1 MTNFVFAFRLNRQ
14 EIVDLGVYTP
24 EEFMKAFRI
33 EGTYEQ
39 FCNGGNLDDV
49 IDFTSAEDALAYL
62 DGDGEI
68 RAGYEDFAEAWRE
81 EIRAHADREINPE
94 DLSPKQRD
102 EFVSGYEQAGGYMGD
117 AESPAPWCA
126 PWTHGTSEI
135 VVAGPTAKDWGAC
148 WWRSN
153 REEIESLLEEEAEN
167 EE

>member
-1 MTNFVFAFRLNRQ
+1 MTNYVFAFRLNRQ
-14 EIVDLGVYTP
+14 REIVDLEVYTP
-24 EEFMKAFRI
+24 EEFMNKFDL

-39 FCNGGNLDDV
+39 FCGELDDV
-49 IDFTSAEDALAYL
+49 IDFSSANDAIAYL
-62 DGDGEI
+62 DGDGEV
-68 RAGYEDFAEAWRE
+68 RAGYEDFAEQWRE
-81 EIRAHADREINPE
+81 EIRAHADRTIDPE
-94 DLSPKQRD
+94 TLSEEQRED
-102 EFVSGYEQAGGYMGD
+102 FISGYEQAGGYMGD